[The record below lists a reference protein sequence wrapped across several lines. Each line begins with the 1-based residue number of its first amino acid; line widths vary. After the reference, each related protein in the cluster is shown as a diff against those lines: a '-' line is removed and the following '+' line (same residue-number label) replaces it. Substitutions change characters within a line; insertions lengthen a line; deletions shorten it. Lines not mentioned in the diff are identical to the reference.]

1 MFGLIKNLTKAA
13 VGVVVETPLA
23 VAADVVTLGGSLTD
37 KKEPYTATAV
47 KKVVENIEDATD
59 PKKD

>member
-1 MFGLIKNLTKAA
+1 MFGLIKNLTKVA
-13 VGVVVETPLA
+13 VGVVVETPIA
-23 VAADVVTLGGSLTD
+23 IAADIVTLGGALTD
-37 KKEPYTATAV
+37 KAEPYTATAV